1 MFTVRLA
8 LSTPASIG
16 AKVTAIVQNEFAAS
30 VVQIHSA
37 PHFSLQIF
45 GDVRES
51 IEIRACPRDLR
62 SRGPRESLGRRKSP
76 ESSKTY
82 PGAIFA
88 RSADHRLRFA
98 CRTGGRIRA
107 DLTPPFG
114 EGYKKLSL
122 KSSWPLT
129 LTG

>member
-30 VVQIHSA
+30 VVLIHSA

-45 GDVRES
+45 EDVRES
-51 IEIRACPRDLR
+51 IEIRECPRDLR
-62 SRGPRESLGRRKSP
+62 SHGPRESLGRRKSP

-82 PGAIFA
+82 PGAILLGPRIIALDSPAKQEAEFA
-88 RSADHRLRFA
+88 R
-98 CRTGGRIRA
+98 T
-107 DLTPPFG
+107 
-114 EGYKKLSL
+114 
-122 KSSWPLT
+122 
-129 LTG
+129 